1 MKLLTDETYAMLLD
15 KTNGK
20 PISDALRLDILAYY
34 ADPEK
39 AFATKKNSE
48 AWQKVLDELISLRA
62 MPAAG
67 TPHALILYFKTL
79 AGPSLGGF
87 VVANFHLAHRS
98 RAILDPSHTFAGF
111 RQTSL

>member
-39 AFATKKNSE
+39 AFATKKDPK
-48 AWQKVLDELISLRA
+48 AWQKVISQLDTLKALPA
-62 MPAAG
+62 LPAAG
-67 TPHALILYFKTL
+67 VTKH
-79 AGPSLGGF
+79 
-87 VVANFHLAHRS
+87 
-98 RAILDPSHTFAGF
+98 
-111 RQTSL
+111 